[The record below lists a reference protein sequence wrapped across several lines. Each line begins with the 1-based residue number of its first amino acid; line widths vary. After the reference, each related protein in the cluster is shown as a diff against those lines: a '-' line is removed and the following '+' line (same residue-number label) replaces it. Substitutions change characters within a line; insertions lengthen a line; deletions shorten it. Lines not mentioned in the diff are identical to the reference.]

1 LRQKVL
7 ILGSGVY
14 RIGSSVE
21 FDWSCVSAARAAAA
35 HGYETIMLNYNPET
49 VSTDYDVCDC
59 LVFDEISLESVLDL
73 CDWAKPESV
82 VVSMGGQIPNNLAM
96 RLEQAGVRI
105 CGTSAH
111 SIDRAE
117 DRSKFSKLLD
127 DLSIEQPLWQ
137 HATQI
142 ADAAQVVTQVGG
154 FPVLVRPS
162 YVLSGAAMSVAHEPQ
177 QLARI
182 LQRAKRVSAEHPVVI
197 SKFETHAREIELD
210 AVADGGK
217 LVLWAIC
224 EHVENAGVHS
234 GDATLILPPQMLY
247 LTTLRRVREIAAK
260 LATALDITGPFN
272 VQFLAKNNVVKV
284 IECNLRASRS
294 FPFVSKVLGANFAA
308 EAMGRMLG
316 QRTPIKVNSLDLE
329 YVAVKVPMFSFSRL
343 VGADPLLGV
352 EMASTG
358 EVGCLAGDF
367 HEALLLGLMST
378 GFRLPRAGILLS
390 LGPMTEKFTFADEA
404 QVIAKELRLPIFAT
418 VGTAEMLREVGVGCT
433 VVDKGPGEGLSAV
446 SLIESG
452 EVDMVINIPREY
464 DSAGRPDGYLIRR
477 AAIDFDVPLF
487 TDLQLSRALIEALR
501 RKRSDKFTLRA
512 LSEFIQD
519 EVR

>member
-1 LRQKVL
+1 
-7 ILGSGVY
+7 
-14 RIGSSVE
+14 
-21 FDWSCVSAARAAAA
+21 
-35 HGYETIMLNYNPET
+35 
-49 VSTDYDVCDC
+49 
-59 LVFDEISLESVLDL
+59 
-73 CDWAKPESV
+73 
-82 VVSMGGQIPNNLAM
+82 
-96 RLEQAGVRI
+96 
-105 CGTSAH
+105 
-111 SIDRAE
+111 
-117 DRSKFSKLLD
+117 
-127 DLSIEQPLWQ
+127 
-137 HATQI
+137 
-142 ADAAQVVTQVGG
+142 
-154 FPVLVRPS
+154 
-162 YVLSGAAMSVAHEPQ
+162 MSVAHEPH

-182 LQRAKRVSAEHPVVI
+182 LQRAKRVSVEHPVVI

-247 LTTLRRVREIAAK
+247 LTTLRLVKEIAAK
-260 LATALDITGPFN
+260 LAVALDITGPFN
-272 VQFLAKNNVVKV
+272 VQFLAKNNIVKV

-308 EAMGRMLG
+308 EAMARMLG
-316 QRTPIKVNSLDLE
+316 RRIPVRVNSLDLE
-329 YVAVKVPMFSFSRL
+329 YVGVKVPMFSFSRL

-378 GFRLPRAGILLS
+378 GFRPPHAGILLS

-404 QVIAKELRLPIFAT
+404 HVIAKELRLPIFAT

-446 SLIESG
+446 SLIENG
-452 EVDMVINIPREY
+452 EIDMVINIPREY

-501 RKRSDKFTLRA
+501 RKRGDKFTPRA
-512 LSEFIQD
+512 LSEFIQ
-519 EVR
+519 EAVP